1 METINIATAICEHLE
16 NISSNTKSLY
26 DCLGLLKSQD
36 VYKSLIQKSENILR
50 SVDGQMENTKKIY
63 NEFSSSIKTICDKYM
78 NEVKKM
84 KEMSQN
90 DIKTLKNDFEE
101 IKNEL
106 NMKKEEL
113 KKLSLQNEE
122 KTTFIYRNQVK
133 SKVNME
139 LVMKYPSSY
148 FYKEYNSDRRTAE
161 GDIFI
166 DIDGTNDELI
176 VKYMKDDES
185 FIEDVRKMEK
195 DKIFMLIED
204 LSFLSLPIKETIK
217 HLGRNEDNEIMEA
230 WRDQKVVKVNEENVK
245 EINELLKKKKL
256 MNSLFEAQ
264 LLKDIHY
271 DKEGNSFYI
280 NLNMKFVDV
289 IEDYLKNNHKFN
301 SEVLMKYRY
310 NGSAQELINEMEM
323 IGLNLNKQKLHDI
336 DDYMAHA
343 SQYFPTSTIID
354 IRHDSYLK
362 EWAGDWKWKLIYR
375 ASEHRYSAKSFHK
388 YCDNV
393 KGPTLVIIKSSE
405 GYIFGGYTTQSWS
418 GEGIYLI

>member
-90 DIKTLKNDFEE
+90 DIRTLKNDFEE

-148 FYKEYNSDRRTAE
+148 FYNEYNSDRRTAE

-176 VKYMKDDES
+176 VKYMKDDDS

>member
-375 ASEHRYSAKSFHK
+375 ASEHGYSAKSFHK

>member
-1 METINIATAICEHLE
+1 METIYIATDICEYLE

-148 FYKEYNSDRRTAE
+148 FYKEYNSDRRTAD

-166 DIDGTNDELI
+166 DIDDTNDELI
-176 VKYMKDDES
+176 VKYMKDDDS

-230 WRDQKVVKVNEENVK
+230 WRDQKVVKVNEKNVK
-245 EINELLKKKKL
+245 EINDLLKKKKL

-310 NGSAQELINEMEM
+310 NGSAQELINEMEI

-375 ASEHRYSAKSFHK
+375 ASEHRYTAKSFHK

>member
-148 FYKEYNSDRRTAE
+148 FYNEYNSDRRTAE

>member
-148 FYKEYNSDRRTAE
+148 FYNEYNSDRRTAE

-176 VKYMKDDES
+176 VKYMKDDDS

-230 WRDQKVVKVNEENVK
+230 WRDQKVVKVNEENIK

-289 IEDYLKNNHKFN
+289 IEDYLKNNDTLN
-301 SEVLMKYRY
+301 SEVLKKYRY
-310 NGSAQELINEMEM
+310 NGSAQDLINEMEM
-323 IGLNLNKQKLHDI
+323 LGLNLNTQKLHDI
-336 DDYMAHA
+336 DDCLARA
-343 SQYFPTSTIID
+343 SQYLPTSTIID
-354 IRHDSYLK
+354 IKYDSYLK
-362 EWAGDWKWKLIYR
+362 EWAGDWIWKLIYK
-375 ASEHRYSAKSFHK
+375 ASENEYSAKSFHK
-388 YCDNV
+388 CCDNV